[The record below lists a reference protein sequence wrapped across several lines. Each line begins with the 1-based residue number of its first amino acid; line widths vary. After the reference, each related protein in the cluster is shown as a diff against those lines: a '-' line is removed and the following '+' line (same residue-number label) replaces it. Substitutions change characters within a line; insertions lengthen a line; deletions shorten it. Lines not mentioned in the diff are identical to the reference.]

1 MILPAAIAGA
11 ILLAGI
17 VMVVAYFR
25 PAPEKAPK
33 RAKTQATLAQRWR
46 RVSRPTR
53 TRLLIGAAVGLVAAL
68 FTGIPL
74 LLVVIPAAIVGL
86 PLLLGKQDTREQQ
99 LILFEGRQPLLDDGV
114 REPLVAVGIPESE
127 PVQLEQESELAHVLR
142 REPHAPECPKRLHRI
157 LSGGAPT
164 GVQRRDH
171 PVLKIATDLMDE
183 FLFAAEL
190 PDEMKAFARRNALE
204 LSQPHFAQDVKKL
217 AKVIQDAAPAKQNH
231 KPRPDSETLS
241 QKEAAI
247 KQVRLDLVG
256 ATESPLYQFRVENR
270 LFPVIGEGNPD
281 ANIVFIGEAPGKNE
295 AAAGRPFIGPSGEV
309 LAQMLESINLL
320 REDVFVTNILLD
332 RPPEKRAPTLEEIA
346 FYEPFVD
353 RILDIIQPAVIATLG
368 RFAMQYILNRLD
380 LPEKREPISKLHGKL
395 IKARM
400 HYGEVHIV
408 PLYHPAVVLYS
419 ASQKATL
426 QKDFEKL
433 KLFI

>member
-1 MILPAAIAGA
+1 MTRIFINYRRQDSEGYVGRLYDHLTQHFTPQDIFMDVDSIPPGVDFVQALEDAVADCDIF
-11 ILLAGI
+11 LA
-17 VMVVAYFR
+17 MVG
-25 PAPEKAPK
+25 P
-33 RAKTQATLAQRWR
+33 QWLTLADEHGER
-46 RVSRPTR
+46 RLDQWNDFVRIEICS
-53 TRLLIGAAVGLVAAL
+53 AL
-68 FTGIPL
+68 KQGK
-74 LLVVIPAAIVGL
+74 VII
-86 PLLLGKQDTREQQ
+86 
-99 LILFEGRQPLLDDGV
+99 
-114 REPLVAVGIPESE
+114 
-127 PVQLEQESELAHVLR
+127 
-142 REPHAPECPKRLHRI
+142 
-157 LSGGAPT
+157 
-164 GVQRRDH
+164 
-171 PVLKIATDLMDE
+171 PVLVGRSRMPNP
-183 FLFAAEL
+183 AEL
-190 PDEMKAFARRNALE
+190 PDEMKPFARRNALE
-204 LSQPHFAQDVKKL
+204 LSQLHFAQDVKKL
-217 AKVIQDAAPAKQNH
+217 AKAIQDAAPAKQNH
-231 KPRPDSETLS
+231 KPRPDSETLN

-256 ATESPLYQFRVENR
+256 ATESPLYQFRIENR

-309 LAQMLESINLL
+309 LAEMLKSINLL

-332 RPPEKRAPTLEEIA
+332 RPPEKRDPTPEEIA

-368 RFAMQYILNRLD
+368 RFAMQYVLKRLD